1 MVRFATSVAG
11 APDVFSDRELMT
23 AIRIAAGG
31 LLTLL
36 ALGFTALPALAG
48 TRPVPAPKP
57 LPPVAVQHAPAARAP
72 EVFQVNPTKVNP
84 ALQPN
89 IMIIGQFLTPS
100 TTVQVGT
107 RPATTIQVPDPNHI
121 LVKLPDN
128 LSGGTYAI
136 QVTNE
141 AGSVMATD
149 SLVVDNAG
157 DQPSTLTYLI
167 GGGFLGFLA
176 LVMRL
181 ARTPGFS

>member
-1 MVRFATSVAG
+1 
-11 APDVFSDRELMT
+11 MT

-36 ALGFTALPALAG
+36 ALGFTAVPALAG
-48 TRPVPAPKP
+48 TRPVPATKA
-57 LPPVAVQHAPAARAP
+57 LPPVAAQHAAPAARAP

-84 ALQPN
+84 TVQPN

-100 TTVQVGT
+100 TRVQVGT

-128 LSGGTYAI
+128 LSGGTYPI

-167 GGGFLGFLA
+167 GGGFIGFLA

-181 ARTPGFS
+181 ARTPGIS

>member
-1 MVRFATSVAG
+1 
-11 APDVFSDRELMT
+11 MT

-36 ALGFTALPALAG
+36 ALGFTAVPALAG
-48 TRPVPAPKP
+48 TRPVPATKA
-57 LPPVAVQHAPAARAP
+57 LPPVAAQHAAPAARAP

-84 ALQPN
+84 TVQPN

-128 LSGGTYAI
+128 LSGGTYPI

-167 GGGFLGFLA
+167 GGGFIGFLA

-181 ARTPGFS
+181 ARTPGIS